1 MSHKLFNKKEI
12 KPLIA
17 NPFVKNISEKGIT
30 YTDEFKRIFITEYEK
45 GKLPR
50 QIFEECGFDVESL
63 GMDRVHS
70 AAKRWRSAYR
80 RDGLEGLKD
89 TRKGNSGRPSERE
102 LSLEEKYARLEAQNN
117 LLKAENELLK
127 KLEMAERRMRKKSK

>member
-17 NPFVKNISEKGIT
+17 SPFVKNISEKGIT
-30 YTDEFKRIFITEYEK
+30 YTDEFKRIFIAEYEK

-63 GMDRVHS
+63 GMDRMHS
-70 AAKRWRSAYR
+70 ATKRWRSAYR
-80 RDGLEGLKD
+80 RD
-89 TRKGNSGRPSERE
+89 
-102 LSLEEKYARLEAQNN
+102 
-117 LLKAENELLK
+117 
-127 KLEMAERRMRKKSK
+127 